1 MVCADSGDKIFGWTF
16 DGLQIAEQRYRSE
29 ALYTSGRT
37 EAATEALRKLLDSF
51 DGEIKASQAVLKWV
65 IGAYC
70 NVSLV
75 DMFVEHVH
83 LVLKK
88 KCVSKLEALGDGAL
102 DSREYDGA
110 IAQYTS
116 ALYLDPADP
125 TEILVKRSKARVA
138 KGLWGDALVDANE
151 ARASCGIHCTL
162 LIHLPTT

>member
-1 MVCADSGDKIFGWTF
+1 MCPETKLWQVRHKLPFNIRLCYGLIYPDKPLPITIYSILF
-16 DGLQIAEQRYRSE
+16 QYYPQANQRFNGHR
-29 ALYTSGRT
+29 
-37 EAATEALRKLLDSF
+37 D
-51 DGEIKASQAVLKWV
+51 
-65 IGAYC
+65 
-70 NVSLV
+70 
-75 DMFVEHVH
+75 VEHVH

-116 ALYLDPADP
+116 ALSLDPADP